1 MKKLRYNITKAA
13 FILFILQATTLQAQS
28 KLNFGL
34 FKPQDSIVLPKSN
47 GKIDLPRKKIFLG
60 PQQFIIDKNN
70 RVYELNKHWVLTESD
85 SVLNH
90 SVFSKSKKNWQ
101 DAIVPGTVLT
111 SLVNNGVYPDPY
123 IGLNNMYIPEELSRK
138 DWWYKLELNFINKID
153 PYKITWLNFE
163 GINYR
168 AEVWINGKKLGKIN
182 GAFLSKN
189 FDISSYISTGINV
202 LVVHIIPPPNPG
214 IPHEQSKLAGMG
226 PNGGQLAL
234 DGPTFISSE
243 GWDWIPGIRDRNIGI
258 WQPVKLSFTNAITVE
273 KPQIISDLPLP
284 DTNSVKLIVKTTIK
298 NHSNKSQLV
307 NFNFQIGDYG
317 FKEKFLLNP
326 MEEKKVIFNSD
337 VHSAL
342 AIQNPKLWW
351 PNGYGNQYLYNVYTS
366 VSNELGIISDSNSFN
381 YGIRE
386 LSYEVLADTKKNNA
400 ERVLFSPTD
409 LNIDKPIFDNSQR
422 REVEKRVF
430 IPTLQDE
437 NLITKMTKI
446 EGQSPYLIIYVN
458 GKKIFCRG
466 GNWGM
471 DDGMKR
477 TSREKLE
484 PAFQLHKHA
493 NFNMIRNWTGEST
506 EDIFF
511 QLADEYGML
520 VWNDFW
526 ISTEGYNLN
535 PLDENLFLEN
545 SLDVIKRFRNHAS
558 IAIWCPRNEG
568 YAPLGIEYALAK
580 QIANEDGTRFY
591 IGNSR
596 EINLRPSGDWA
607 YIEKPIEYFNK
618 YAFGF
623 STEIGTFSIPTA
635 NTIKK
640 FLKKE
645 DWWPINDAW
654 HYHDLHS
661 NNQNLEGYLKAIDKK
676 YGKSNSLDDFAK
688 KAQLLN
694 YDSYRT
700 IFESWNSKIWNNT
713 SGVLLW
719 MTHPAWPSMIW
730 QTYSYDFES
739 TGAFFG
745 SKKACEPIHIQFN
758 LNDSSIGLINT
769 TLNNLN
775 DVYIEFNLIDIN
787 GKMIDSALKKVTVAS
802 NSNIKVNYDAI
813 KKIKFTQPYLL
824 RLKALKNDIIISENE
839 YWLLDDNGTFNNF
852 NFTDGVNLR
861 IIDKKV
867 DEKGPYLI
875 LKNMGIKTAIGI
887 KLNELDELNNIVL
900 PSFFSEG
907 YFTLFPS
914 QTKKIYFTSK
924 KESFPILIEGY
935 NFTSQQFK

>member
-1 MKKLRYNITKAA
+1 M
-13 FILFILQATTLQAQS
+13 
-28 KLNFGL
+28 
-34 FKPQDSIVLPKSN
+34 
-47 GKIDLPRKKIFLG
+47 
-60 PQQFIIDKNN
+60 
-70 RVYELNKHWVLTESD
+70 
-85 SVLNH
+85 
-90 SVFSKSKKNWQ
+90 
-101 DAIVPGTVLT
+101 
-111 SLVNNGVYPDPY
+111 
-123 IGLNNMYIPEELSRK
+123 
-138 DWWYKLELNFINKID
+138 
-153 PYKITWLNFE
+153 
-163 GINYR
+163 
-168 AEVWINGKKLGKIN
+168 
-182 GAFLSKN
+182 
-189 FDISSYISTGINV
+189 
-202 LVVHIIPPPNPG
+202 
-214 IPHEQSKLAGMG
+214 
-226 PNGGQLAL
+226 
-234 DGPTFISSE
+234 
-243 GWDWIPGIRDRNIGI
+243 
-258 WQPVKLSFTNAITVE
+258 
-273 KPQIISDLPLP
+273 
-284 DTNSVKLIVKTTIK
+284 
-298 NHSNKSQLV
+298 
-307 NFNFQIGDYG
+307 
-317 FKEKFLLNP
+317 
-326 MEEKKVIFNSD
+326 
-337 VHSAL
+337 
-342 AIQNPKLWW
+342 
-351 PNGYGNQYLYNVYTS
+351 
-366 VSNELGIISDSNSFN
+366 
-381 YGIRE
+381 
-386 LSYEVLADTKKNNA
+386 
-400 ERVLFSPTD
+400 
-409 LNIDKPIFDNSQR
+409 NIDKPIFDNSQR

-758 LNDSSIGLINT
+758 L
-769 TLNNLN
+769 
-775 DVYIEFNLIDIN
+775 
-787 GKMIDSALKKVTVAS
+787 MIV
-802 NSNIKVNYDAI
+802 
-813 KKIKFTQPYLL
+813 Q
-824 RLKALKNDIIISENE
+824 
-839 YWLLDDNGTFNNF
+839 LD
-852 NFTDGVNLR
+852 
-861 IIDKKV
+861 
-867 DEKGPYLI
+867 
-875 LKNMGIKTAIGI
+875 
-887 KLNELDELNNIVL
+887 
-900 PSFFSEG
+900 
-907 YFTLFPS
+907 
-914 QTKKIYFTSK
+914 
-924 KESFPILIEGY
+924 
-935 NFTSQQFK
+935 